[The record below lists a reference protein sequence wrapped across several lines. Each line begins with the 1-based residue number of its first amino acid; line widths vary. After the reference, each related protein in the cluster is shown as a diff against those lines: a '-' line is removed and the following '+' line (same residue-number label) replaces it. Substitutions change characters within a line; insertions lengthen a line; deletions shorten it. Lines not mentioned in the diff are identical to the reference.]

1 MIFFAIG
8 FLHNVFKSTT
18 TAMLASI
25 ISVLVVVTMFIVGF
39 IWAARK
45 IITG

>member
-8 FLHNVFKSTT
+8 FLYNVLKSTT
-18 TAMLASI
+18 TEMLASI